1 MNQGGSTQVRFQP
14 RVGHLLAAASG
25 SFVSLFDVETCMQMH
40 TFQVLTW
47 TQNCKY
53 LRK

>member
-1 MNQGGSTQVRFQP
+1 VRFQP
-14 RVGHLLAAASG
+14 RGGQFLAAASG
-25 SFVSLFDVETCMQMH
+25 SVVSLFDVETDRQMH

-47 TQNCKY
+47 TQNFRN